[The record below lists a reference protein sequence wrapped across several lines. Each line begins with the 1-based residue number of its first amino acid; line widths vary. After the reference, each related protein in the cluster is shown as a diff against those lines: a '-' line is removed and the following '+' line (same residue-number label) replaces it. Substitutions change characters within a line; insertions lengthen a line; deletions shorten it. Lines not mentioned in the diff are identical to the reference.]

1 MTASAGNPVTVHG
14 PDPAAPGPRRAR
26 LAGGAAWVPLIPAL
40 VALADGLYQI
50 QRPSLWRDEGATLA
64 AIHRSLPQ
72 LVSML
77 GHQDVVHGAYYVF
90 MWLETRVAGT
100 SALALRFP
108 SAVGMAVAAALTAT
122 LGRRLV
128 SSWAGLAA
136 GLVFAVLPSVTWY
149 AQNARSYALV
159 TTLAATASYLLVRA
173 MEAPP
178 GRRRG
183 WLTGYGAALAAM
195 GLGNIFALLLIPA
208 HALTLALALR
218 ARRDPPAE
226 AGAAPVPALAGGGP
240 LVRGWLAAA
249 AAAVLVASPVIAVS
263 VGQQSQVSWIP
274 PLGRALFASL
284 LKLFDPPELAVG
296 LLVVTLATLA
306 FSALRGR
313 LRTDFPSRLLA
324 LALPWLLL
332 PPAVLLT
339 ASAVHPVFSA
349 RYVLI
354 CLPAAALL
362 AGAGLASLGRVGA
375 AAGLVIIVL
384 LALPG
389 QISDRKVNSHSRNLR
404 ELSHLVAV
412 HSRPGDALLFP
423 HLNDHGFEAAY
434 PAGYRSLRDVGLS
447 QTPVQS
453 ATLFGTNAPA
463 SVIRRRL
470 ATTTR
475 LWVIDTSGGGG
486 HVSLLTGLGF
496 HPVHRWTVTGIHLVL
511 YTRPG

>member
-1 MTASAGNPVTVHG
+1 VTASAGNPVTVHG
-14 PDPAAPGPRRAR
+14 ADPAAPGTRTR

-122 LGRRLV
+122 LGRRLA

-136 GLVFAVLPSVTWY
+136 GLAFAVLPSVTWY
-149 AQNARSYALV
+149 ARNARSYALV
-159 TTLAATASYLLVRA
+159 TALAATASYLLVRA
-173 MEAPP
+173 MDASP

-249 AAAVLVASPVIAVS
+249 AAAVLVASPLLAVS
-263 VGQQSQVSWIP
+263 LGQQRQVSWIP

-284 LKLFDPPELAVG
+284 LKLFDPPGLAVG

-313 LRTDFPSRLLA
+313 LRADFPSHLLA

-332 PPAVLLT
+332 PSAVLLT

-362 AGAGLASLGRVGA
+362 AGAGLASLGRAGA
-375 AAGLVIIVL
+375 AAGLVVVVL

-404 ELSHLVAV
+404 ELSRLVAV

-434 PAGYRSLRDVGLS
+434 PAGYRSLRDAGLG
-447 QTPVQS
+447 QTPIQS

-463 SVIRRRL
+463 SVIRSRL
-470 ATTTR
+470 STTTR
-475 LWVIDTSGGGG
+475 LWVIETSSEGG
-486 HVSLLTGLGF
+486 HVPLLTGLGF
-496 HPVHRWTVTGIHLVL
+496 HPAHRWTVTGIRLVL

>member
-1 MTASAGNPVTVHG
+1 VTVHG
-14 PDPAAPGPRRAR
+14 PGEAVPGAQQAR
-26 LAGGAAWVPLIPAL
+26 PGRGALWVPLIPAL
-40 VALADGLYQI
+40 VTLAVGLYQI
-50 QRPSLWRDEGATLA
+50 QRPSLWRDEGATLS
-64 AIHRSLPQ
+64 AIRRSLPQ

-77 GHQDVVHGAYYVF
+77 GHQDVVHGAYYVL

-159 TTLAATASYLLVRA
+159 TALAATASYLLVRA

-178 GRRRG
+178 GHRRG

-208 HALTLALALR
+208 HALALALWG
-218 ARRDPPAE
+218 RRDPPAGT
-226 AGAAPVPALAGGGP
+226 GAAAAPALAGRGP

-249 AAAVLVASPVIAVS
+249 AAAVLVASPVIAIS
-263 VGQQSQVSWIP
+263 AGQQSQVSWIP

-284 LKLFDPPELAVG
+284 LKLFDPPALAVG
-296 LLVVTLATLA
+296 LLAVTVATVA

-313 LRTDFPSRLLA
+313 LRTDFPPRLLA

-362 AGAGLASLGRVGA
+362 AGPGLASLGRAGA
-375 AAGLVIIVL
+375 AAGLVLIVL

-389 QISDRKVNSHSRNLR
+389 QISDRRVNSHARNLR
-404 ELSHLVAV
+404 QLSHLVAV

-423 HLNDHGFEAAY
+423 HLNEHGFEAAY
-434 PAGYRSLRDVGLS
+434 PAGYRSLRDVGLG
-447 QTPVQS
+447 QTPVRS
-453 ATLFGTNAPA
+453 ATLFGTSAPA

-475 LWVIDTSGGGG
+475 LWVIETSNEGS
-486 HVSLLTGLGF
+486 HVSVLDGLGF
-496 HPVHRWTVTGIHLVL
+496 HESHRWPVTGIWLVL

>member
-1 MTASAGNPVTVHG
+1 MTVHG
-14 PDPAAPGPRRAR
+14 PDPAPGPRRAR

-108 SAVGMAVAAALTAT
+108 SAVGMAVAAALTAA

-208 HALTLALALR
+208 HALALALWGR
-218 ARRDPPAE
+218 HDPPAGTGAA
-226 AGAAPVPALAGGGP
+226 AGAAAAGRGP

-324 LALPWLLL
+324 LAVPWLLL

-362 AGAGLASLGRVGA
+362 AGAGLASLGRAGA
-375 AAGLVIIVL
+375 AAGLIIIVL

-404 ELSHLVAV
+404 ELSHLVAA

>member
-1 MTASAGNPVTVHG
+1 VTASAGNPVTVHG
-14 PDPAAPGPRRAR
+14 PDSAAPGPRRAR
-26 LAGGAAWVPLIPAL
+26 LAGGAAWMPLIPAL
-40 VALADGLYQI
+40 VTLAIALYQI

-64 AIHRSLPQ
+64 AIRRSLPQ

-90 MWLETRVAGT
+90 IWFETRVAGT

-108 SAVGMAVAAALTAT
+108 SAVGMAVAAALTAA

-128 SSWAGLAA
+128 STWAGLAA
-136 GLVFAVLPSVTWY
+136 GLVIAVLPSVTWY

-173 MEAPP
+173 MEAPA
-178 GRRRG
+178 GHRRG

-218 ARRDPPAE
+218 ARSDPPAE
-226 AGAAPVPALAGGGP
+226 TSDAAVPALAGGGP

-249 AAAVLVASPVIAVS
+249 AAGVLVASPVIAIS
-263 VGQQSQVSWIP
+263 AGQQSQVSWIP

-296 LLVVTLATLA
+296 LLVVMLATFA

-313 LRTDFPSRLLA
+313 LRTDFPSSLLA
-324 LALPWLLL
+324 LTLPWLLL
-332 PPAVLLT
+332 PPTVLLT

-362 AGAGLASLGRVGA
+362 AGVGLASLGRAGA
-375 AAGLVIIVL
+375 VAGLVLIVL

-404 ELSHLVAV
+404 QLSHLVAV

-434 PAGYRSLRDVGLS
+434 PARYRSLRDVGLG

-470 ATTTR
+470 STTTR
-475 LWVIDTSGGGG
+475 LWVIETSSERGRIP
-486 HVSLLTGLGF
+486 LLTGLGF
-496 HPVHRWTVTGIHLVL
+496 HPVHRWTVTGIWLVL
-511 YTRPG
+511 YTRPS

>member
-1 MTASAGNPVTVHG
+1 VTASAGNPVTVHG
-14 PDPAAPGPRRAR
+14 PDPAAPGTRAR

-40 VALADGLYQI
+40 VTLADGLYQI

-100 SALALRFP
+100 SALALRLP

-183 WLTGYGAALAAM
+183 WLAGYGAALAAM

-249 AAAVLVASPVIAVS
+249 AAAVVVTSPVIAVS
-263 VGQQSQVSWIP
+263 LGQQSQVSWIP
-274 PLGRALFASL
+274 PLGRALFASFL
-284 LKLFDPPELAVG
+284 RLFDPPGLALG

-313 LRTDFPSRLLA
+313 LRTDFPSHLLA
-324 LALPWLLL
+324 LVLPWLLL

-362 AGAGLASLGRVGA
+362 AGAGLASLGRAGA
-375 AAGLVIIVL
+375 AVGLIIIVL

-434 PAGYRSLRDVGLS
+434 PAGYRSLRDVGLG

-470 ATTTR
+470 TTTTR
-475 LWVIDTSGGGG
+475 LWVIETSSEAG
-486 HVSLLTGLGF
+486 HVPLLTGLGF
-496 HPVHRWTVTGIHLVL
+496 HPADRWTVTGIRLVL